1 MIAFCFFHRLHIS
14 SKALSEIKLHTL
26 TLRLL
31 LRVSLPSQGARHLHV
46 LNRETKII
54 VPDRIV
60 RDLLRQVR
68 LEHLEMLIES
78 FDTPYAQEWSKLLSP
93 GEQQRLVFTRI
104 LYKRPQFAG
113 KFWFWSIWIVF
124 YWSNNIYFS
133 SRWSHECD
141 GRRYRNAFVSV
152 AGQHWYHDDQRQSS
166 SKRRR
171 IPQANCNLGR
181 CGRIHCTA
189 INNRWC
195 NNKQI
200 HAILRI
206 IYKRSRDLLFPFLH
220 FLYLCVYMSATKEEW
235 KEERKKK
242 KKQNRDAPGWG
253 WGCP

>member
-113 KFWFWSIWIVF
+113 KFWFWSI
-124 YWSNNIYFS
+124 
-133 SRWSHECD
+133 
-141 GRRYRNAFVSV
+141 
-152 AGQHWYHDDQRQSS
+152 
-166 SKRRR
+166 
-171 IPQANCNLGR
+171 
-181 CGRIHCTA
+181 
-189 INNRWC
+189 
-195 NNKQI
+195 
-200 HAILRI
+200 
-206 IYKRSRDLLFPFLH
+206 
-220 FLYLCVYMSATKEEW
+220 
-235 KEERKKK
+235 
-242 KKQNRDAPGWG
+242 
-253 WGCP
+253 